1 MGVTMSR
8 TKQLNIKAILKA
20 YEAEAK
26 RAERNAKAFRGSGAT
41 TVSGESLEQYWLE
54 HACKVRKC
62 KQLAEQET
70 AQ

>member
-1 MGVTMSR
+1 MGVTMPR

-26 RAERNAKAFRGSGAT
+26 RAERNAKAYRGD
-41 TVSGESLEQYWLE
+41 SLEAYWLG
-54 HACKVRKC
+54 HACKVRQY

>member
-1 MGVTMSR
+1 MTR
-8 TKQLNIKAILKA
+8 TKQLNTKAIMKA

-26 RAERNAKAFRGSGAT
+26 RAERNAKAYRGD
-41 TVSGESLEQYWLE
+41 SLEQYWLTY
-54 HACKVRKC
+54 ACKVRQY

>member
-1 MGVTMSR
+1 MPR

-26 RAERNAKAFRGSGAT
+26 RAERNAKAYRGD
-41 TVSGESLEQYWLE
+41 SLEAYWLE
-54 HACKVRKC
+54 HACKIRKC
-62 KQLAEQET
+62 KQLAEQGT

>member
-1 MGVTMSR
+1 MPR

-26 RAERNAKAFRGSGAT
+26 RAERNAKAYRGDN
-41 TVSGESLEQYWLE
+41 LEAYWLG
-54 HACKVRKC
+54 HACKVRQY
-62 KQLAEQET
+62 KQLAERET

>member
-8 TKQLNIKAILKA
+8 TKQINIKAILKA

-26 RAERNAKAFRGSGAT
+26 RAERNAKAYRGDA
-41 TVSGESLEQYWLE
+41 LEQYWLE

>member
-1 MGVTMSR
+1 MPR

-26 RAERNAKAFRGSGAT
+26 RAERNAKAYRGD
-41 TVSGESLEQYWLE
+41 SLEAYWLA
-54 HACKVRKC
+54 HACKVRQY

>member
-1 MGVTMSR
+1 MPR

-26 RAERNAKAFRGSGAT
+26 RAERNAKAYRGD
-41 TVSGESLEQYWLE
+41 SLEVYWLA
-54 HACKVRKC
+54 HACKIRKC
-62 KQLAEQET
+62 KQLAEQQT

>member
-1 MGVTMSR
+1 MPR

-26 RAERNAKAFRGSGAT
+26 RAERNAKAYRGN
-41 TVSGESLEQYWLE
+41 SLEAYWLA
-54 HACKVRKC
+54 HACKVRQY
-62 KQLAEQET
+62 KQLAERET

>member
-1 MGVTMSR
+1 MGVTMPR

-26 RAERNAKAFRGSGAT
+26 RAERNAKAYRGDA
-41 TVSGESLEQYWLE
+41 LEQYLLE
-54 HACKVRKC
+54 HACKVRQY

>member
-1 MGVTMSR
+1 MPR

-26 RAERNAKAFRGSGAT
+26 RAERTAKAYRGS
-41 TVSGESLEQYWLE
+41 SLEAYWLG
-54 HACKVRKC
+54 HACKVRQC
-62 KQLAEQET
+62 KQLAELET